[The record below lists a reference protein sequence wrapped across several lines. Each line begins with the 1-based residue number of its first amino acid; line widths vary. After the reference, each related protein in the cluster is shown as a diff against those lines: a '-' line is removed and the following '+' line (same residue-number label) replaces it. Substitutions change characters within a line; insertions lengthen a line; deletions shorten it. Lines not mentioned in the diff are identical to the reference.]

1 MILPAYIAGIADSD
15 GSFSIVLRHK
25 DRLNPHY
32 FACFQLGWKES
43 SLAKEAIEKMKSQF
57 GGSIS
62 YASPSENSYGR
73 TKMIKYMLQGK
84 KLESFLEQIIPF
96 LILKREHAET
106 LLTLRRTIKQGSNKT
121 QELLLL
127 QESLYLKMKELNTKN
142 SANRFGVKYAN
153 HKID

>member
-32 FACFQLGWKES
+32 FACFQLGWKETELS
-43 SLAKEAIEKMKSQF
+43 KRAIESMKSQY
-57 GGSIS
+57 GGSVS
-62 YASPSENSYGR
+62 YASPSEGSYGR
-73 TKMIKYMLQGK
+73 TKMVKYMLQGK

-96 LILKREHAET
+96 LILKREHAEI
-106 LLTLRRTIKQGSNKT
+106 LLALRKTIKQGSNKT

-127 QESLYLKMKELNTKN
+127 QESFYLKMKELNTKN
-142 SANRFGVKYAN
+142 TSNRFGAKYAN
-153 HKID
+153 H